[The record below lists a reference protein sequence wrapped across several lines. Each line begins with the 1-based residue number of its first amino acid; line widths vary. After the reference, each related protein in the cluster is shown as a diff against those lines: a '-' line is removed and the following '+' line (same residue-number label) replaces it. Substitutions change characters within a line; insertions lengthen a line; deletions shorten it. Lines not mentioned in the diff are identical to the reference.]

1 MDTEKLLRDFFEKD
15 DTDKLTRDAGETLGC
30 PLLVINDTF
39 RVIAHFSPSG
49 FRDELFEK
57 AVRHGEITYEAGA
70 IISKST
76 ALSSGEPDFVELIGS
91 NHRRRFAPL
100 ISDGVRYGYLVC
112 VDVGGI
118 LDSVDGET
126 FSTVEAVLAKQL
138 FVEESRIDKP
148 FETAEEILMH
158 LLGGGFPSAAYFR
171 LQASSTYLADFHPAE
186 FALIDLSAY
195 RSLYSGKNQ
204 LKDELT
210 YHFYN
215 SHPFIYNGA
224 VFMFLQKGYDVS
236 AFFELA
242 DEFHLKIV
250 ISEPIGDLFE
260 LPEMYRSVRDG
271 LTVAVQGN
279 CRGNVFPITALNTAV
294 MLTKLAKHPEFVN
307 PSIRRL
313 AAYDKEKSAQYCETL
328 YHYLVHNRSLKE
340 TGEAMFTHRNTV
352 LYRIRRIRDEFGISI
367 DDPDLHL
374 GLLLSVSILI
384 LNIQGADFFIDD
396 KENQS
401 AR

>member
-15 DTDKLTRDAGETLGC
+15 DLDKLTRDAGETLGC
-30 PLLVINDTF
+30 PLLVIDDSF
-39 RVIAHFSPSG
+39 RVIAHFSPEG
-49 FRDELFEK
+49 FRDELFEG

-76 ALSSGEPDFVELIGS
+76 TLSYGKPDFVELEGS
-91 NHRRRFAPL
+91 DHRRRFAPL

-112 VDVGGI
+112 VDVG
-118 LDSVDGET
+118 DCFASVSEET
-126 FSTVEAVLAKQL
+126 SRTVESVLAKQL

-171 LQASSTYLADFHPAE
+171 LQASSTYLADFHPAA

-195 RSLYSGKNQ
+195 HSLYSGKNQ

-210 YHFYN
+210 YRFYN
-215 SHPFIYNGA
+215 SHPFVYNGA

-236 AFFELA
+236 AFDELA

-250 ISEPIGDLFE
+250 ISEPINDLFD
-260 LPEMYRSVRDG
+260 LPQMYKSVCEG
-271 LTVAVQGN
+271 LSVAVKSSR
-279 CRGNVFPITALNTAV
+279 RGNVFTITSLNTAV
-294 MLTKLAKHPEFVN
+294 MLTKLEKHRELVN
-307 PSIRRL
+307 PSVRRL
-313 AAYDKEKSAQYCETL
+313 AAYDREKGAQYCETL
-328 YHYLVHNRSLKE
+328 YRYLVHNRSLKE

-352 LYRIRRIRDEFGISI
+352 LYRIRRMRDEFDIPVDEPSA
-367 DDPDLHL
+367 HL
-374 GLLLSVSILI
+374 ELLLSAAIVILGES
-384 LNIQGADFFIDD
+384 GADFFINDS
-396 KENQS
+396 EGGN
-401 AR
+401 

>member
-1 MDTEKLLRDFFEKD
+1 MDIEKLLRDFFEKD

-30 PLLVINDTF
+30 PLLVIDDTF

-76 ALSSGEPDFVELIGS
+76 ALSSGKPDFVELDGS
-91 NHRRRFAPL
+91 DHRRRFAPL

-112 VDVGGI
+112 VDADGI
-118 LDSVDGET
+118 LDSIDDKA
-126 FSTVEAVLAKQL
+126 FRTVEAVLAKQL

-171 LQASSTYLADFHPAE
+171 LQASSTYLADFHPTA

-195 RSLYSGKNQ
+195 HSLYSGKNQ

-210 YHFYN
+210 YRFYN
-215 SHPFIYNGA
+215 SHPFLYNGA
-224 VFMFLQKGYDVS
+224 VFMFLHKESDIS
-236 AFFELA
+236 AFRELA

-250 ISEPIGDLFE
+250 ISEPIADLFD
-260 LPEMYRSVRDG
+260 LPKMYNSVRDA
-271 LTVAVQGN
+271 LSVAVQSN
-279 CRGNVFPITALNTAV
+279 CRGSVFTASALSTAV
-294 MLTKLAKHPEFVN
+294 MLTKLRKHRELVN
-307 PSIRRL
+307 PSVRRL
-313 AAYDKEKSAQYCETL
+313 AAYDNEKGAQYCETL

-352 LYRIRRIRDEFGISI
+352 LYRIRRMRDEFDIPVDEPSA
-367 DDPDLHL
+367 HL
-374 GLLLSVSILI
+374 ELLLSAAIVIL
-384 LNIQGADFFIDD
+384 GESSADFFINKGGND
-396 KENQS
+396 K
-401 AR
+401 

>member
-1 MDTEKLLRDFFEKD
+1 MDKNELLRDFFEKD
-15 DTDKLTRDAGETLGC
+15 DLDKLTRDAGETLGC
-30 PLLVINDTF
+30 PLLVIDDTF
-39 RVIAHFSPSG
+39 RVIAHFSPGG

-76 ALSSGEPDFVELIGS
+76 ALSSGEPDFVDLIGS
-91 NHRRRFAPL
+91 DHRRRFAPL
-100 ISDGVRYGYLVC
+100 ISDGVCYGYLVC
-112 VDVGGI
+112 VDVGSM

-126 FSTVEAVLAKQL
+126 LRTVEAVLAKQL

-171 LQASSTYLADFHPAE
+171 LQASSTYLADFHPTE

-210 YHFYN
+210 YRFYN
-215 SHPFIYNGA
+215 SHPFLYNGA
-224 VFMFLQKGYDVS
+224 VFMFLHKDSDIS
-236 AFFELA
+236 AFRELA

-250 ISEPIGDLFE
+250 ISEPIKDLFD
-260 LPEMYRSVRDG
+260 LPKMYNSVHEG
-271 LTVAVQGN
+271 LTVAVQSN
-279 CRGNVFPITALNTAV
+279 CRGNVFPIAALSNAV
-294 MLTKLAKHPEFVN
+294 MLTKLEGHRELIN
-307 PSIRRL
+307 PSVRRL
-313 AAYDKEKSAQYCETL
+313 AAYDKEKGAQYCETL
-328 YHYLVHNRSLKE
+328 YNYLVHNRSLKE

-352 LYRIRRIRDEFGISI
+352 LYRIRRMRDEFDIPVDEPSA
-367 DDPDLHL
+367 HL
-374 GLLLSVSILI
+374 ELLLSAAIVILGE
-384 LNIQGADFFIDD
+384 NGADFFIKDG
-396 KENQS
+396 ES
-401 AR
+401 C